1 MSLTNYRY
9 FLFLSLL
16 PVLFSSPAWAHLG
29 APFDRH
35 MQFNP
40 WKIDPFAISLLLITA
55 WIYWRGCQRFR
66 TRAAVFRQ
74 RQYYF
79 WIGWSALA
87 IALASPL
94 DPMGEYLF
102 SAHMVQHELMMLVAA
117 PLLVISQ
124 PVSALLRGMATPFGR
139 AFGKL
144 ARNKSARYVWDWI
157 SSPAVAWFIH
167 AIGLWGWH
175 LPSLFNTGL
184 QNSWV
189 HALQHTS
196 FLWVAMVFW
205 FALFR
210 SRHESTSA
218 GVLYLFTTAIHASLL
233 GALLTFSPVVWYTPY
248 LLTTSQWG
256 LSALE
261 DQQLGGLIMWMPA
274 GIVFIAGGLASLARA
289 MQSSDSKVLRPH
301 NPGGN
306 R

>member
-1 MSLTNYRY
+1 MSLKNYRY
-9 FLFLSLL
+9 LLILL
-16 PVLFSSPAWAHLG
+16 PVLSSFPAWAHLG
-29 APFDRH
+29 MPFDRH
-35 MQFNP
+35 TQFNP
-40 WKIDPFAISLLLITA
+40 WRIDPIAVLLLLFTG
-55 WIYWRGCQRFR
+55 WVYWRGCQRFR
-66 TRAAVFRQ
+66 TRAAMFRQ

-79 WIGWSALA
+79 WIGWGALA

-94 DPMGEYLF
+94 DSMGEYLF

-139 AFGKL
+139 AFGRL
-144 ARNKSARYVWDWI
+144 ARNNSARHIWDWI
-157 SSPAVAWFIH
+157 TSPAVAWFIH

-175 LPSLFNTGL
+175 LPSLFNAGL

-189 HALQHTS
+189 HSLQHIT
-196 FLWVAMVFW
+196 FLWVALIFW

-233 GALLTFSPVVWYTPY
+233 GALMTFSPDIWYTPY
-248 LLTTSQWG
+248 MLTTSQWG

-274 GIVFIAGGLASLARA
+274 GIVFVAAGLASLART
-289 MQSSDSKVLRPH
+289 MQNSDSKIFQPRT
-301 NPGGN
+301 PGEN